1 MSTPTHPETAEAHSE
16 TTEET
21 FVSDDVIRH
30 HESIRNT
37 ISVIEA
43 FLLFLISSMAI
54 VHLIYP

>member
-1 MSTPTHPETAEAHSE
+1 MSTLTHPE

-21 FVSDDVIRH
+21 LKSDDVIRR

-54 VHLIYP
+54 VYLIYP